1 MKKTNIIIGIL
12 LILIIILVTGCTK
25 KAEDQDYSK
34 TEQLVEVIEEE
45 QLTYP
50 EDYILRE
57 DEIPL
62 GLSLVKFNKK
72 DLREIGMSG
81 NPGFVYSEDFFE
93 GFDDPDSI
101 EQAYA
106 AFYGVPIENVDNPEY
121 YDSQDFS
128 LMMIAI
134 QFSTEYDCEREALIL
149 KKETEDSRE
158 NNGFFFLKD
167 KEFLI
172 MVGSEEKY
180 LAKTALKEIN
190 KRLNFE
196 EI

>member
-1 MKKTNIIIGIL
+1 
-12 LILIIILVTGCTK
+12 
-25 KAEDQDYSK
+25 
-34 TEQLVEVIEEE
+34 
-45 QLTYP
+45 
-50 EDYILRE
+50 
-57 DEIPL
+57 
-62 GLSLVKFNKK
+62 
-72 DLREIGMSG
+72 
-81 NPGFVYSEDFFE
+81 
-93 GFDDPDSI
+93 
-101 EQAYA
+101 
-106 AFYGVPIENVDNPEY
+106 
-121 YDSQDFS
+121 
-128 LMMIAI
+128 MMIAI